1 MKPTDAERAYSQ
13 IKKRIVTTVMSPG
26 SVISE
31 AQLMDDLEL
40 GRTPIREAIKQLQ
53 AENLVTVTPRRGM
66 FVADITVTDLSQIF
80 EVRVKIES
88 LAAQLAT
95 ERITPDQLVELRH
108 FAQEY
113 QLASLNDK
121 AALIQLDEAFH
132 SLLGKAAHNKFLEKD
147 LRHYYNLSLR
157 IWYLAINFAQPQDI
171 DVIAHIEILEA
182 IEADDAERAALR
194 MEKHIR
200 DFHQTIKQY
209 L

>member
-13 IKKRIVTTVMSPG
+13 IKKQIVTTVMSPG

-31 AQLMDDLEL
+31 AQLMDNLEL

-113 QLASLNDK
+113 QLASLSDK
-121 AALIQLDEAFH
+121 ATLIQLDEAFH
-132 SLLGKAAHNKFLEKD
+132 SLLGKASHNKFLEKD
-147 LRHYYNLSLR
+147 LRHYYNLALR

>member
-13 IKKRIVTTVMSPG
+13 IKKQIVTTLMTPG

-31 AQLMDDLEL
+31 AQLMDDLDL

-80 EVRVKIES
+80 EVRVVIEA
-88 LAAQLAT
+88 LAARLAT
-95 ERITPDQLVELRH
+95 DRITPDQFIELRR

-113 QLASLNDK
+113 QLASLDDK
-121 AALIQLDEAFH
+121 AVLIQLDEAFH
-132 SLLGKAAHNKFLEKD
+132 GLLGKAAHNKFLEKD

-171 DVIAHIEILEA
+171 DVVAHIEILKA
-182 IEADDAERAALR
+182 IEAGDADRAALR

-200 DFHQTIKQY
+200 EFHQTIKQY